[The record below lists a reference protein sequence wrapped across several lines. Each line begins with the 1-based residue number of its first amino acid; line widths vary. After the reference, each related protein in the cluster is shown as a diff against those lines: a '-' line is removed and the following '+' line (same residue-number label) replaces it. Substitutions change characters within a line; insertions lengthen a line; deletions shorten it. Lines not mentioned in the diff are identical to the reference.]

1 MKSTV
6 NKFDYPTAT
15 SHNYKIYK
23 ESKSKDADSEIQK
36 SKFREFDK

>member
-1 MKSTV
+1 MKSNV

-23 ESKSKDADSEIQK
+23 DNKMKEVDPG
-36 SKFREFDK
+36 

>member
-15 SHNYKIYK
+15 SHNYKVYK
-23 ESKSKDADSEIQK
+23 EIKSKESDPEIQK
-36 SKFREFDK
+36 NKYR